1 MKSLLALIIGIT
13 IVAMA
18 TIGYLYFGKDVS
30 APTNADMEASIVNA
44 GITSLTVPTTASV
57 ASSSVQTFNLTG
69 KNFEFSLKE
78 MRVKKGDTVR
88 INFESMEGFHDWTI
102 DEFAAATEQVDP
114 GTLTSVEFVA
124 DKTGAFEYY
133 SSFEGDEAE
142 GMVGQL
148 FVEE

>member
-1 MKSLLALIIGIT
+1 MKSLLVIPIIS
-13 IVAMA
+13 VLAV
-18 TIGYLYFGKDVS
+18 IGYLYAGKEPSGRASTTDDMNTQTALIIAATS
-30 APTNADMEASIVNA
+30 TPPT
-44 GITSLTVPTTASV
+44 P
-57 ASSSVQTFNLTG
+57 SVQTFNLTG
-69 KNFEFSLKE
+69 KDYEFSLKE

-88 INFESMEGFHDWTI
+88 INFESIDGIHNWTL
-102 DEFAAATEQVDP
+102 DEFNVTTESVGS

-133 SSFEGDEAE
+133 SSFEEDEAR